1 MTRNLMNLLLTLL
14 IGLMPMALAAQG
26 APPGGKPLLPKPGIE
41 MFPTGDLQE
50 GLGVAEIVP
59 VEGQPFRKAIRLT
72 TLKAG
77 AMKWNP
83 QNDIMITVPT
93 QAGDVMLLEFWM
105 RAVKGQGESGDAKS
119 EVVFER
125 YGDPWTKAIEQSI
138 SAGPKWKKFMMPFVA
153 REDLEAEK
161 SHLSFR
167 MGYGPQSYEL
177 ADVKITNYGTK
188 KKLSDMPQTK
198 VTYGGMEEDAPWRK
212 TAEEN
217 IEKVRKGDLTVTVKD
232 KNGKPL
238 SGAKVSVRMKRHAFG
253 FGSAVVAGRMAGTGE
268 DSDRYRAEIERLFSR
283 VVFENDLKWGF
294 WEQGAT
300 NSGGWS
306 RKETLDA
313 AKWLND
319 RNIEIRGHNMVWG
332 GWKYMPGDVQQLK
345 DKPKALEAAI
355 EKRIMDVGGA
365 MKGKLVEWD
374 VVNEPVP
381 EKALTDILGQDALVT
396 WFKKARE
403 ADPKAVLFVND
414 YPNPDSM
421 GHLDGCEAVIK
432 FLQEKKAP
440 VGGFGLQAHIGE
452 SPWSIPDLLQVID
465 RFGALGVPVAIT
477 EYDTQIKDEELEGQ
491 FTKDF
496 MTAVFSN
503 PHANSFITWGFWD
516 GAHYGQ
522 KAPFFKRDWSLKPA
536 GKAFEE
542 LVLKDWWTNADGK
555 TDAAGSYQTRGFAG
569 DYEVVV
575 KSGSK
580 SVTVKAQLSKDGL
593 ALPVV
598 LK

>member
-1 MTRNLMNLLLTLL
+1 
-14 IGLMPMALAAQG
+14 
-26 APPGGKPLLPKPGIE
+26 
-41 MFPTGDLQE
+41 
-50 GLGVAEIVP
+50 
-59 VEGQPFRKAIRLT
+59 
-72 TLKAG
+72 
-77 AMKWNP
+77 
-83 QNDIMITVPT
+83 
-93 QAGDVMLLEFWM
+93 
-105 RAVKGQGESGDAKS
+105 
-119 EVVFER
+119 
-125 YGDPWTKAIEQSI
+125 
-138 SAGPKWKKFMMPFVA
+138 
-153 REDLEAEK
+153 
-161 SHLSFR
+161 
-167 MGYGPQSYEL
+167 
-177 ADVKITNYGTK
+177 
-188 KKLSDMPQTK
+188 
-198 VTYGGMEEDAPWRK
+198 
-212 TAEEN
+212 
-217 IEKVRKGDLTVTVKD
+217 
-232 KNGKPL
+232 
-238 SGAKVSVRMKRHAFG
+238 
-253 FGSAVVAGRMAGTGE
+253 
-268 DSDRYRAEIERLFSR
+268 
-283 VVFENDLKWGF
+283 
-294 WEQGAT
+294 
-300 NSGGWS
+300 
-306 RKETLDA
+306 
-313 AKWLND
+313 LND